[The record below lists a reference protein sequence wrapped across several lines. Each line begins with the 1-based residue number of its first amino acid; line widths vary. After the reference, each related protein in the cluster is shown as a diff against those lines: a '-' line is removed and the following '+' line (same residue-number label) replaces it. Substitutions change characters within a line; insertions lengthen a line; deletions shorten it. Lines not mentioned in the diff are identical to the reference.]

1 MNIENSKIAIIGLGY
16 VGLPLA
22 IEFGKKFITIGYDI
36 DNHRIYDLKKNIDK
50 TKETKK
56 IDFFRSKKLKF
67 TNKLVE
73 IAECN
78 IFIVTVPTPINSNKT
93 PDLSFLKKASKDLGK
108 IIKKKS
114 IVIYESTV
122 YPGVT
127 EDICIPIIEKI
138 SKLKLNKDFYA
149 GYSPERINPG
159 DKEHRLTDIV
169 KVTSGSN
176 KYASRLIDELYK
188 KIIKAGTFKALSIKT
203 AEAAKVI
210 ENTQRDLNISLM
222 NELSIIFDKLGL
234 DSQSVIDTAATK
246 WNFQKFKPGLVG
258 GHCIGV
264 DPYYLT
270 YKSKE
275 IGYEPKVILAGRKIN
290 DSMATNIANRI
301 FKKMKLKKISFK
313 KSKVLI
319 LGYTF
324 KENCPD
330 TRNTKVLDLITSL
343 QKKITN
349 CNVYDPY
356 IKSQKNEININFLKK
371 MPINDN
377 YDILVLAVRHN
388 EFLKISEKNLSK
400 IMTSNK
406 IIFDLQ
412 NVFPRKI
419 TDGRL

>member
-56 IDFFRSKKLKF
+56 IDFFKSKKLKF
-67 TNKLVE
+67 TNKLAE

-290 DSMATNIANRI
+290 DSMATHIANRI

>member
-222 NELSIIFDKLGL
+222 NELS
-234 DSQSVIDTAATK
+234 
-246 WNFQKFKPGLVG
+246 
-258 GHCIGV
+258 
-264 DPYYLT
+264 
-270 YKSKE
+270 
-275 IGYEPKVILAGRKIN
+275 KI
-290 DSMATNIANRI
+290 
-301 FKKMKLKKISFK
+301 
-313 KSKVLI
+313 
-319 LGYTF
+319 
-324 KENCPD
+324 
-330 TRNTKVLDLITSL
+330 
-343 QKKITN
+343 
-349 CNVYDPY
+349 
-356 IKSQKNEININFLKK
+356 
-371 MPINDN
+371 
-377 YDILVLAVRHN
+377 
-388 EFLKISEKNLSK
+388 
-400 IMTSNK
+400 
-406 IIFDLQ
+406 
-412 NVFPRKI
+412 
-419 TDGRL
+419 

>member
-36 DNHRIYDLKKNIDK
+36 DNHRIYDQKKNIDK

-67 TNKLVE
+67 TNKFVE

>member
-290 DSMATNIANRI
+290 DSMATHIANRI